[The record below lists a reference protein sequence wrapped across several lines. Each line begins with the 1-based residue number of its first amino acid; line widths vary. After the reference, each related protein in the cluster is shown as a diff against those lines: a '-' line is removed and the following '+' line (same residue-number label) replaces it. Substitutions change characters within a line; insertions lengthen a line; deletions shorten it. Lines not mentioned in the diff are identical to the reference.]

1 LFSDLAPGRTREVGS
16 AVAHYIAG
24 VLDREAMVEIVESLS
39 DIVAWKPGDR
49 VKTLRGSMHGLI
61 VRILKDGRVV
71 WKPDGTESELTALPE
86 CLCSE
91 TKGKA

>member
-1 LFSDLAPGRTREVGS
+1 
-16 AVAHYIAG
+16 

-49 VKTLRGSMHGLI
+49 VKTLRGSLHGVI
-61 VRILKDGRVV
+61 VRTLKDGRAV

-86 CLCSE
+86 SLCVE
-91 TKGKA
+91 ITAKG